1 MFLNRL
7 EKEEK
12 IAFLELAHYVA
23 RSDNDF
29 SDKEKNVINI
39 YCTEMQISDVDF
51 DKSSFNLGLTLSKIK
66 SSQSQKIIL
75 LEIMALIYCDNILH
89 QSEEIIL
96 QDIINKFQLDSKLIP
111 IYAEWSKAILA
122 LSIQGEALIVL

>member
-1 MFLNRL
+1 
-7 EKEEK
+7 
-12 IAFLELAHYVA
+12 
-23 RSDNDF
+23 
-29 SDKEKNVINI
+29 
-39 YCTEMQISDVDF
+39 MQISDVDF

-75 LEIMALIYCDNILH
+75 LEIMALIYSDNILH

>member
-23 RSDNDF
+23 RGDNDF

-75 LEIMALIYCDNILH
+75 LEIMALIYSDNILH

>member
-75 LEIMALIYCDNILH
+75 LEIMALIYSDSILH

>member
-75 LEIMALIYCDNILH
+75 LEIMALIYSDNILH

-122 LSIQGEALIVL
+122 LSMQGEALIVL

>member
-29 SDKEKNVINI
+29 SEKEKNAINI
-39 YCTEMQISDVDF
+39 YCNEMQINDVDF

-75 LEIMALIYCDNILH
+75 LEIMALIYSDSILY

>member
-29 SDKEKNVINI
+29 SDREKNVINI

-75 LEIMALIYCDNILH
+75 LEIMALIYSDNILH

>member
-75 LEIMALIYCDNILH
+75 LEIMALIYSDNILH

>member
-75 LEIMALIYCDNILH
+75 LEIMALIYSDNILH

-111 IYAEWSKAILA
+111 IYAEWLKAILA

>member
-39 YCTEMQISDVDF
+39 YCTEMQISDVDY

-75 LEIMALIYCDNILH
+75 LEIMALIYSDNILH